1 MDLGKID
8 KSVLKTLIKEIL
20 KEDIAIFK
28 DVIKEI
34 LVENQVITSKDQE
47 NRRKRLELM
56 IDQDFDKYN
65 DVFKAL
71 A

>member
-8 KSVLKTLIKEIL
+8 KVTLKAIIKEIL
-20 KEDIAIFK
+20 VEDVSIFK

-34 LVENQVITSKDQE
+34 LIENQVITSKEQE
-47 NRRKRLELM
+47 SRRKKLEML
-56 IDQDFDKYN
+56 IDKDFDNYD

>member
-8 KSVLKTLIKEIL
+8 KATLKAIIKEIL
-20 KEDIAIFK
+20 VEDIGIFK

-34 LVENQVITSKDQE
+34 LAENQVITSKEQE
-47 NRRKRLELM
+47 NRRKKLEML
-56 IDQDFDKYN
+56 IDKDFDNYD